1 MEPSQIVQI
10 RWRSLDSNEE
20 RSLWSETVK
29 LLGTE
34 MMKLLCDEK
43 ESREKLLSNQKEFL
57 NGELELVRHR
67 WNRVP
72 QKKQREKPWLG
83 GVSWRRTW
91 KPWIAF
97 G

>member
-57 NGELELVRHR
+57 NGELVLVRHR
-67 WNRVP
+67 
-72 QKKQREKPWLG
+72 
-83 GVSWRRTW
+83 
-91 KPWIAF
+91 
-97 G
+97 

>member
-20 RSLWSETVK
+20 RSLWIETVK
-29 LLGTE
+29 QLGTE
-34 MMKLLCDEK
+34 MMICDEK
-43 ESREKLLSNQKEFL
+43 ETQEKLLSNQKEFL
-57 NGELELVRHR
+57 DGELELVRHR

-91 KPWIAF
+91 KPLIAF
-97 G
+97 C